1 MVARLEKQLGNPI
14 GASKGTFTNTC
25 FKEPGGAFAV
35 VSTDNA
41 SFVEVINMVDKVWAS
56 TGECVGRDPG
66 LSDALYGLLKLCAP
80 FHPKMSSLL
89 GAFLELGDDLGK
101 DTTRDWAQISAATIQ
116 STYEQIEKVKETCS
130 TLGNLSKSTLRGR

>member
-1 MVARLEKQLGNPI
+1 MISSASRKSATRRAIGPWQLVIWNAI
-14 GASKGTFTNTC
+14 GSGQGWVTAPLATRPRDGR
-25 FKEPGGAFAV
+25 
-35 VSTDNA
+35 
-41 SFVEVINMVDKVWAS
+41 